1 MTPTTQQ
8 SGSTHPAWLV
18 QTIEAQIIPRLLI
31 QAVNS
36 RLEAA
41 PTPDRWHPTADD
53 VADFSHLL
61 VAHPPEVA
69 LAYLD
74 MWQEN
79 GTALQKLYLDLL
91 APTSVHLARL
101 RQDREIGLVPFM
113 VARYRLLRLLQRLR
127 RRHCT
132 LDVASATPS

>member
-1 MTPTTQQ
+1 MAATPQH
-8 SGSTHPAWLV
+8 SEHLHPAWLV

-36 RLEAA
+36 RLEAE
-41 PTPDRWHPTADD
+41 PTADRWQPTADD
-53 VADFSHLL
+53 VDDFSHLL
-61 VAHPPEVA
+61 VAHAPEVS

-79 GTALQKLYLDLL
+79 GTALDKLYLDLL
-91 APTSVHLARL
+91 APPSAHLARL

-113 VARYRLLRLLQRLR
+113 LARYRLLRLLQRLR
-127 RRHCT
+127 QRHCT